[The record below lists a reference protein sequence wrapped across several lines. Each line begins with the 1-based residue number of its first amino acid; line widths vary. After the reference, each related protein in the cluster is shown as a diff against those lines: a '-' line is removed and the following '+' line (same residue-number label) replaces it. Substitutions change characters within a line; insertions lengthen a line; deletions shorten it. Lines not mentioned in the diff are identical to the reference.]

1 MIKTSLNH
9 FHINVADLDRSARFY
24 CQALGLQLD
33 FREGTMLFLSSHT
46 HQVITLHQ
54 ARPVGSAGLQ
64 HLGFQI
70 DQGLVEEVIAA
81 AVEAGGKLLGRG
93 EHAPGYSYAYVA
105 DPDGYVIELA
115 GGASR

>member
-1 MIKTSLNH
+1 MIKASLNH

-24 CQALGLQLD
+24 RQALGLHED

-54 ARPVGSAGLQ
+54 TLPIGAAGLQ
-64 HLGFQI
+64 HLGFRV
-70 DQGLVEEVIAA
+70 DQGSLEEVTAA
-81 AVEAGGKLLGRG
+81 AVEAGGKFVGRG
-93 EHAPGYSYAYVA
+93 EHAPGYPYVYVA

-115 GGASR
+115 GASD